1 MADLT
6 INPECKAQVVIVGGG
21 IAGSWVALK
30 LARAGIDTVL
40 INYSGTDRGGV
51 LGSTARSVGA
61 VNTAPL
67 ERSDFREF
75 MHQLGLGQVHPS
87 VVEMMVERLQAELA
101 ELQTHGDFKPIK
113 LGVALVNGN
122 AGGLLRNLQKQFK
135 ALGGRVL
142 DAWVTRLVA
151 DQRTCCGLQYQA
163 GDSIGKVLAPVMVIA
178 SGGYAGLYDG
188 SVKTNNFGTIV
199 GRFLQAG
206 GKATNLEF
214 VFKHGYGKPDLGAL
228 QPTEE
233 LPGAEVYDSDHTHV
247 EWLERELFEGRGTA
261 NHLQAFKHWRNNKE
275 KDFFI
280 DLKYRDIYLKVRKLN
295 EVCAA
300 GGEVVTETVR
310 ALLEMCPEAERG
322 ALEKLLGR
330 SAQAGERINFE
341 RFNEMKPFFSTVAA
355 GEVFRVRQIAYFS
368 MGGIG
373 HVNCATNLANVFVT
387 GEAMHDFGAHRVGG
401 LPWGLYLAAGSSI
414 FEQIKSQVDS
424 GRLSGGDFP
433 LLPSRSQF
441 DHALLEEL
449 RVGLFQHQ
457 ERDLNFVNATKF
469 ISWIRSR
476 RRALLAAG
484 AEADDAVAWTLLAEG
499 IMQASLRRGES
510 RGCFYRADHPMSLEQ
525 MNARFSCVE
534 YDVEGDVVNARMI
547 RISELSN
554 ALFRDEHENSYRL
567 AVG

>member
-1 MADLT
+1 MVNLT
-6 INPECKAQVVIVGGG
+6 VNQEYKAQVAIIGSG
-21 IAGSWVALK
+21 IAGAWVALK
-30 LARAGIDTVL
+30 LARAGVDTL
-40 INYSGTDRGGV
+40 MINYSGTDRGGI

-61 VNTAPL
+61 VNTSPL

-75 MHQLGLGQVHPS
+75 MNQLGLGQVHPS
-87 VVEMMVERLQAELA
+87 VVGMMMERLREELA
-101 ELQTHGDFKPIK
+101 DLQTQGDFKPIK
-113 LGVALVNGN
+113 LGVALANGN
-122 AGGLLRNLQKQFK
+122 AGTLLRNLQKQFK
-135 ALGGRVL
+135 AAGGRVL

-151 DQRTCCGLQYQA
+151 DRYTCSGVQYQA
-163 GDSIGKVLAPVMVIA
+163 GDTIGKVLAPVIVIA

-188 SVKTNNFGTIV
+188 SVKTNNYGTMV

-206 GKATNLEF
+206 GMATNLEF

-261 NHLQAFKHWRNNKE
+261 NHLEAFKHWRNNKE

-280 DLKYRDIYLKVRKLN
+280 DLKYREVYLKVRELN
-295 EVCAA
+295 SAYAVGAEALAA
-300 GGEVVTETVR
+300 
-310 ALLEMCPEAERG
+310 ALQGLMELCPAAERG
-322 ALEKLLGR
+322 GLDALLRGWV
-330 SAQAGERINFE
+330 QAGERIDFE
-341 RFNEMKPFFSTVAA
+341 RFSRIKPLFNAVAT

-373 HVNCATNLANVFVT
+373 HLNCATNLANVFVT

-401 LPWGLYLAAGSSI
+401 LPWGLYLAAGSEI
-414 FEQIKSQVDS
+414 FEQIKRQMDA
-424 GRLSGGDFP
+424 GTLTGGDFE
-433 LLPSRSQF
+433 LLPRHSRF
-441 DHALLEEL
+441 DCELLEEL
-449 RVGLFQHQ
+449 RIGLFQHQ
-457 ERDLNFVNATKF
+457 ERDLNIVNATKF
-469 ISWIRSR
+469 ISWVRSR
-476 RRALLAAG
+476 RRALLAVGAG
-484 AEADDAVAWTLLAEG
+484 ADDAVAWTILAEG
-499 IMQASLRRGES
+499 IMQASLHRGES

-525 MNARFSCVE
+525 MKGRFSCVE

-554 ALFRDEHENSYRL
+554 ALFRDEHEHSYRL